1 MNKLLFIPIAAML
14 FLAPVLAG
22 ASMTEHPGCSGN
34 CLECHK
40 FEKSEAET
48 IVKKLKEAN
57 PRFPTAARVK
67 DVKLAPAGGLWQID
81 LDIDGKQGALFVDIS
96 KKYLLSISEI
106 VPIDSIKKQEPRK
119 VDFSKLPLKE
129 AFVLGTKGAAKKVA
143 VFTDPDC
150 PACKVLHEEMKKV
163 LTQRKDITFYLFF
176 NPLPQHPD
184 APRKAQAILCEK
196 SVKVLDDAYAGK
208 AVPESTCK
216 GAGELL
222 EKSKALAMKMQ
233 FNSTPTLVRNDGL
246 VQPGALPADRLIE
259 WIDGK

>member
-1 MNKLLFIPIAAML
+1 MKKPL
-14 FLAPVLAG
+14 FLLTITALLILAPFPAG
-22 ASMTEHPGCSGN
+22 ASVAEHPGCSGN

-40 FEKSEAET
+40 MEKKEAEVV
-48 IVKKLKEAN
+48 VKKLKDAGNLPPNAEV
-57 PRFPTAARVK
+57 TE
-67 DVKLAPAGGLWQID
+67 VKLAPAGGLWEID
-81 LDIDGKQGALFVDIS
+81 LEANGRKGMVYLDFS
-96 KKYLLSISEI
+96 KKYLITQLI
-106 VPIDSIKKQEPRK
+106 PIEAIKKQEARK

-129 AFVLGTKGAAKKVA
+129 AFVLGTKGAAKRVA

-163 LTQRKDITFYLFF
+163 LAQRKDSVFYLFF

-208 AVPESTCK
+208 AVPEATCK

-222 EKSKALAMKMQ
+222 EKSKALAKKME